1 MSLKS
6 LKILFFFK
14 ARNGVL
20 KISFVTLYHYDLYEK
35 LTHRPDQQFLLKT
48 SEKPEYNNQVGTVAE
63 LVYGDPPADILRN
76 KTKHRK
82 PPQIAKPDS
91 NRTKRKTDFRKKI
104 GAT

>member
-1 MSLKS
+1 M
-6 LKILFFFK
+6 
-14 ARNGVL
+14 
-20 KISFVTLYHYDLYEK
+20 
-35 LTHRPDQQFLLKT
+35 
-48 SEKPEYNNQVGTVAE
+48 AE

>member
-48 SEKPEYNNQVGTVAE
+48 SEKPEYNN
-63 LVYGDPPADILRN
+63 
-76 KTKHRK
+76 
-82 PPQIAKPDS
+82 
-91 NRTKRKTDFRKKI
+91 
-104 GAT
+104 